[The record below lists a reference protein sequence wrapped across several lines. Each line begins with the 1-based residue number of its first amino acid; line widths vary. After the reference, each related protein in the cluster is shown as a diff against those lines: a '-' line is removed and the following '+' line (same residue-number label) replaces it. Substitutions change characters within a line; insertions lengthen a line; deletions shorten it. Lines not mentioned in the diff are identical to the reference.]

1 MLNMLNKI
9 FRVFK
14 FSQHPAQVTGY
25 FKHLPLEV
33 LFAFQILLTTQFCFT
48 KWSWSDLFEEI
59 NKCQLM
65 KIVIKQCVYYITFWS
80 SKRELFL
87 WESLLVYTDCHL
99 NVHVS
104 AQRQICSHVKVS
116 TWKRD
121 SKGCCLSFQ
130 LPRSLEDKQVT
141 IILGIRVNK
150 YYMLFQFWKW
160 R

>member
-14 FSQHPAQVTGY
+14 FSQRPAQVTGY

-87 WESLLVYTDCHL
+87 MGK
-99 NVHVS
+99 S
-104 AQRQICSHVKVS
+104 ARVP
-116 TWKRD
+116 
-121 SKGCCLSFQ
+121 GLSFERTCIGAAADLFSRESFNMKKRQ
-130 LPRSLEDKQVT
+130 QRMLSFLSTAEKSRRQTSNNNF
-141 IILGIRVNK
+141 RNK
-150 YYMLFQFWKW
+150 S
-160 R
+160 